1 MFQTGDKVVLVDDK
15 WPSFIAY
22 YDSIPYKG
30 RSYTV
35 RDVRLGRTT
44 TKNSENPEDST
55 DLAITLEGLKN
66 GPDPLCSSG
75 LVELAFR
82 ATRFRKIEE
91 VQEERKLVEH
101 KGKVVHQPNLL

>member
-1 MFQTGDKVVLVDDK
+1 MFESGNKVVLVDDK

-22 YDSIPYKG
+22 YDNIPVKNKTYI
-30 RSYTV
+30 V
-35 RDVRLGRTT
+35 RDVRLGRTAIQAGD
-44 TKNSENPEDST
+44 NPEGVDI
-55 DLAITLEGLKN
+55 AITLEGLKN